1 MTACGLKTVLAFGV
15 TMCLAGT
22 VHAWPERF
30 EGHGGPVKSIALSA
44 DGSSALSSSFDYS
57 AIVWQV
63 GKDSAAVGQ
72 RLIGHEGPLNDGV
85 LVGKDM
91 AATVSDDGSVA
102 LWNLATGEML
112 DRVDEGE
119 EKMIRVAASADG
131 RFVAS
136 ASWDRNAY
144 VYGLAGNRLGR
155 HAVLS
160 GHRGPV
166 NAVAFLPD
174 GKRLITA
181 SYDGVIRLFD
191 ADSGELQREAYSH
204 GWGVNVLAVLPD
216 GDRVVF
222 GAADGEAGVI
232 SLARGEIVK
241 ILPKHER
248 PVLSVALSSDLSA
261 LAIGDGAGVIR
272 FYSVDGFALEEEFQ
286 NPYGPV
292 WGLAISPDN
301 KTVFYAGL
309 DDSVKSWQVT
319 PRAPFEPVENDFPRR
334 FQVSET
340 ADPGE
345 LQFARKCS
353 VCHTLTPD
361 GANRAGPTLY
371 GVFGR
376 KVGSLPGYPYSNA
389 LRTADFVWSE
399 KTISDLFDYG
409 PDVVTPGSKMP
420 LQRLRTEADRDA
432 LIAFLKRATA
442 PGPDRRSS
450 QERNEVVK

>member
-1 MTACGLKTVLAFGV
+1 MTLA
-15 TMCLAGT
+15 APAQ
-22 VHAWPERF
+22 AWPERF
-30 EGHGGPVKSIALSA
+30 EGHGGPVKSIAMTA
-44 DGSSALSSSFDYS
+44 DGSRALSASFDYS
-57 AIVWQV
+57 AIVWKVSQ
-63 GKDSAAVGQ
+63 DNAEIHQ
-72 RLIGHEGPLNDGV
+72 RLIGHEGPLNDGIPIGENRAV
-85 LVGKDM
+85 
-91 AATVSDDGSVA
+91 TVSDDGSIA
-102 LWNLATGEML
+102 LWDMDTGSML

-119 EKMIRVAASADG
+119 EKMIRAAVSADG
-131 RFVAS
+131 RLAAA

-144 VYGLAGNRLGR
+144 VYSLAGDRLER
-155 HAVLS
+155 SARLS

-174 GKRLITA
+174 GRQVVTA
-181 SYDGVIRLFD
+181 SYDGAIRLFD
-191 ADSGELQREAYSH
+191 TASGDLQREVYSH
-204 GWGVNVLAVLPD
+204 GWGVNALAVLPD

-222 GAADGEAGVI
+222 GASDGEVGVI
-232 SLARGEIVK
+232 SLAKGEVVK
-241 ILPKHER
+241 VLPKHER
-248 PVLSVALSSDLSA
+248 PILSIVLSSDRSA
-261 LAIGDGAGVIR
+261 LAIGGGAGLIR
-272 FYSVDGFALEEEFQ
+272 FYSVEGFALEEEFQ

-292 WGLAISPDN
+292 WGLAISSDN

-309 DDSVKSWQVT
+309 DDHVNSWQVT
-319 PRAPFEPVENDFPRR
+319 PRAPFEPVENAFPRR

-376 KVGSLPGYPYSNA
+376 KVGSLPGYPYSDA
-389 LRTADFVWSE
+389 LKTADFVWTE

-420 LQRLRTEADRDA
+420 LQRLRTAADRNA
-432 LIAFLKRATA
+432 LIRYLKRATA
-442 PGPDRRSS
+442 PGRDRGSS
-450 QERNEVVK
+450 EGNSEVVK